1 MLPNS
6 LSPNRLA
13 ACAVS
18 RNWYEVVWKIGTA
31 TAPLPASVRGPACR
45 TSVSG
50 FLLCAV
56 MISLSVCSGWR
67 APGRNRRP
75 GRMRWFGWGRVGRS
89 RSGSVGAAAHD
100 LAADG
105 LHDLGAGQ
113 ADILELAVAHRLELR
128 HGGELKAAGHVG
140 RPPPGQ
146 DVGEVAH
153 QSL

>member
-56 MISLSVCSGWR
+56 MVCLR
-67 APGRNRRP
+67 
-75 GRMRWFGWGRVGRS
+75 WGRWCTAGRIAPAGRAARVG
-89 RSGSVGAAAHD
+89 GDVAGFAIASVGAAAHH
-100 LAADG
+100 LTADG

-128 HGGELKAAGHVG
+128 HRGELQAAGHVG
-140 RPPPGQ
+140 RPPPRQG
-146 DVGEVAH
+146 V
-153 QSL
+153 